1 MPGLLQAGVI
11 WLDVTRLVSRAGR
24 GVLTGIDRVELAY
37 LEHLLTCPTA
47 AVRFLLCSTRG
58 YILLDK
64 DGGKVLRDLVLGQM
78 PLGPADRLSRLFGKG
93 TDPRHRVEAS
103 LRSLAIAR
111 CLRGGLGRMIGRMAK
126 GPGWYL
132 NIGHTGLSAAR
143 LAAFSSQSEMRVA
156 VLIHDLIPITHPD
169 LVAPGMPARF
179 ATRLDAVRAYADLV
193 ICNSAAT
200 AGELKRHWAG
210 GQSPHRI
217 VAHLGVEAALRDDT
231 ARDRRHVVMLGT
243 IEPRK
248 NHGLMLDTWEVLARD
263 LPQDHLPQL
272 HIIGPTGWQ
281 VDALMERLARHPLL
295 GRAIHHHGPL
305 SEAEV
310 RRHLARAAALVFPS
324 LAEGYGYPP
333 LEAALAGA
341 MPICS
346 DLSVFRETLGNSA
359 VYVPHQDAYSW
370 AETIK
375 KLLVVSDELPSLP
388 LPKAPGWDAHFETVG
403 AFLAHP

>member
-47 AVRFLLCSTRG
+47 AVRFLLRSTRG

-78 PLGPADRLSRLFGKG
+78 PLGPADRLSRLIGKG

-103 LRSLAIAR
+103 LRPLAIAR

-281 VDALMERLARHPLL
+281 VDALM
-295 GRAIHHHGPL
+295 
-305 SEAEV
+305 
-310 RRHLARAAALVFPS
+310 
-324 LAEGYGYPP
+324 
-333 LEAALAGA
+333 
-341 MPICS
+341 
-346 DLSVFRETLGNSA
+346 
-359 VYVPHQDAYSW
+359 
-370 AETIK
+370 
-375 KLLVVSDELPSLP
+375 
-388 LPKAPGWDAHFETVG
+388 
-403 AFLAHP
+403 